1 MRRWKSSSLNNLV
14 SFSTIP
20 GTVLIRPG
28 SAEEFL
34 ISFAVVK
41 FSAGVKFSPHH
52 LLAEYNE
59 EELRI
64 KELVDVFFLSQY
76 E

>member
-1 MRRWKSSSLNNLV
+1 MRRWKSSSLDNLV
-14 SFSTIP
+14 SFSTIL

-64 KELVDVFFLSQY
+64 KGLVDVFFKSI
-76 E
+76 